1 MPSKSKKSLTRST
14 VIYAAFAGLL
24 AWLIYFNEFRLGD
37 LGAFLPMSEQM
48 ASTSLDVILLPLLIS
63 GSIFYVASLVG
74 TAFEGT
80 FAEVLVGTLYA
91 AGFTSFF
98 ALFLIILPGSMN
110 INMAGYLLSGAFGV
124 VLLYNIVSTVARL
137 KKKPSI
143 RAAAISATIYAEGQ
157 IVVRLISL
165 LIKSSGATMQ
175 PEMIDAVGQF
185 IDLGV
190 TIAAV
195 FTLFAMFKT
204 SKNPYLAA
212 LGGISGNYL
221 FSVSLS
227 LIGAL
232 YYGFFMGGLSAL
244 APSIRNLSPYVEW
257 TGICVFAALIF
268 TVMRRGMQGS
278 IIVRDRLGQWKR
290 HLQQITSYKGDR
302 FVDFTR
308 VVDDF
313 VQRGE
318 RERLLVKLALY
329 LDENQV
335 ADEEISRLLSDLI
348 NYEDERKP
356 AISRHGRT
364 SKIEEDNMEK
374 RLEVLQRTIGK
385 IAPAGVTRA
394 SIPQQGTGGLAGQ
407 PSLRDQSDE

>member
-14 VIYAAFAGLL
+14 VIYAGFAGLL
-24 AWLIYFNEFRLGD
+24 AWLIYFNDFRLGD

-48 ASTSLDVILLPLLIS
+48 ALTSMNVILLPLLIS

-74 TAFEGT
+74 IAFEGT
-80 FAEVLVGTLYA
+80 FAEVLIGTLYA
-91 AGFTSFF
+91 AAFTSFF
-98 ALFLIILPGSMN
+98 ALFLITLPGSVN

-124 VLLYNIVSTVARL
+124 ILLYNIVSTVARL

-175 PEMIDAVGQF
+175 PELIDAVGQF

-268 TVMRRGMQGS
+268 TIMRRGMQGS
-278 IIVRDRLGQWKR
+278 IIVRDKLGQWKR

-302 FVDFTR
+302 FVDFTKM
-308 VVDDF
+308 VEDF
-313 VQRGE
+313 VQRGDKDK
-318 RERLLVKLALY
+318 LLVKLTLY
-329 LDENQV
+329 LNENRV
-335 ADEEISRLLSDLI
+335 ADEEISTILTDLI
-348 NYEDERKP
+348 NYEDEKKP
-356 AISRHGRT
+356 VISRSGRST
-364 SKIEEDNMEK
+364 QIDQENMEK
-374 RLEVLQRTIGK
+374 RLEILQRTIIS
-385 IAPAGVTRA
+385 IAPASGAGALPGGGGNPSGSTTSRR
-394 SIPQQGTGGLAGQ
+394 PQ
-407 PSLRDQSDE
+407 